1 VLDASWMRP
10 RQEKLARLA
19 EIRLGHSL
27 VVGRW
32 NAAVERRLREEGRG
46 HDADRVAP
54 LADVLRPQ
62 SAYTAVRHQ
71 AAACGGL
78 SLPRAREAVAT
89 AWKSGDTGA
98 ARLSAIRDLGL
109 VVRPGEK
116 QGVWVV
122 QTAREAPVLVGALHR
137 LVREKQAAVSAA
149 LEKENRDGYEEKAEP
164 HHRGR
169 AAGPGRV
176 DDARGAAGTGSAG
189 PVAPRLRAVLQAA
202 VTADEI
208 RDGVRQLLEPPP
220 EGEGRL
226 EQLLEAMEG
235 MLDRLDCIEA
245 KVDALSALAASM
257 TSVPPGSS
265 PRTPPKPTSG
275 SGG

>member
-1 VLDASWMRP
+1 M
-10 RQEKLARLA
+10 
-19 EIRLGHSL
+19 
-27 VVGRW
+27 
-32 NAAVERRLREEGRG
+32 
-46 HDADRVAP
+46 AP
-54 LADVLRPQ
+54 LADVPRPQ
-62 SAYTAVRHQ
+62 SAYTAVRHK
-71 AAACGGL
+71 AAACGGV

-149 LEKENRDGYEEKAEP
+149 LEKENRDGCEQEAEP

-169 AAGPGRV
+169 AAGPGRAG
-176 DDARGAAGTGSAG
+176 DARGPTGTGSAG

-220 EGEGRL
+220 KGEGRL
-226 EQLLEAMEG
+226 ERLLEAMEG
-235 MLDRLDCIEA
+235 MLDRLDRIKA
-245 KVDALSALAASM
+245 KVDALSARAAS
-257 TSVPPGSS
+257 TISAPPGSS
-265 PRTPPKPTSG
+265 ARTPPRLTGG
-275 SGG
+275 STA